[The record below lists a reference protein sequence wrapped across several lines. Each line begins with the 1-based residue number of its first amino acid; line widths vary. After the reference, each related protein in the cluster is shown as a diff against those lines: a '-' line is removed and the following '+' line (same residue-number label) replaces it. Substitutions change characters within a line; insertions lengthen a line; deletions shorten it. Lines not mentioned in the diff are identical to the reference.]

1 MKGPPVRNPSFRLS
15 ATLPVKSISYLEWL
29 GLEAKRANGAQL
41 SKAAILRALVDVA
54 MRLEIDVSGAT
65 TQEELEERIWEA
77 MAKARWAMAL
87 DGRSAEEKIGRRE
100 GVQ

>member
-1 MKGPPVRNPSFRLS
+1 MNTPSFRLS
-15 ATLPVKSISYLEWL
+15 ATLPVKSVSYLEWL
-29 GLEAKRANGAQL
+29 GLEARRANGARL

-54 MRLEIDVSGAT
+54 MRLEIDVSGVT

-87 DGRSAEEKIGRRE
+87 DRKGAEEEASRWGST
-100 GVQ
+100 Q